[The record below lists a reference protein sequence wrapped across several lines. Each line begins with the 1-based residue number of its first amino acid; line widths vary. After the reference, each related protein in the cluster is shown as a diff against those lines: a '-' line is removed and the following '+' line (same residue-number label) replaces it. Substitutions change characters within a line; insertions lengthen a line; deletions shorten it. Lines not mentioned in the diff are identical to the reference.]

1 MRGKLKKIQINQ
13 IGLRSQIEEIV
24 KINLADLKVGGVNG
38 LGVTK
43 VKPKRKM

>member
-24 KINLADLKVGGVNG
+24 KINLVDLKVRGVNG

-43 VKPKRKM
+43 AKPKRKM